1 MARGPVMGP
10 RGMIGTVRG
19 SPFVP
24 RSPFVRGGVVRGGPF
39 VSGGFGHG
47 GPFFRGGAFVPGRF
61 AAAPVRF
68 FHPYYAFRPHLHV
81 GFGLWAGYPF
91 AYSSPFYSPYY
102 SYNVYTS
109 PVESPYDAIAPSTA
123 SGSVEAQPAQT
134 NMGGLSFDVTPSTAE
149 LFVDKMLVGTVGQF
163 TSMTE
168 PLGLEAGS
176 HHIELSAPGYQM
188 LSFDVDIVAGEVI
201 PYQGTLER

>member
-10 RGMIGTVRG
+10 RGMIGSVPVR
-19 SPFVP
+19 PFAP
-24 RSPFVRGGVVRGGPF
+24 RGPFVRGGVVRR
-39 VSGGFGHG
+39 
-47 GPFFRGGAFVPGRF
+47 GPFFQGGAFVPG
-61 AAAPVRF
+61 
-68 FHPYYAFRPHLHV
+68 YS
-81 GFGLWAGYPF
+81 YPF
-91 AYSSPFYSPYY
+91 YNSYY
-102 SYNVYTS
+102 SYNVY
-109 PVESPYDAIAPSTA
+109 PPAVESPYDIVSPSTA
-123 SGSVEAQPAQT
+123 YGSVEAQPAQT

-163 TSMTE
+163 TSMTQ

-176 HHIELSAPGYQM
+176 HHIELSAPDYQM